1 MPIYLEFA
9 PDGFIDKNTEVEE
22 EQPEEGDGAEKRA
35 ATVFVKNLNF
45 KTTDV

>member
-9 PDGFIDKNTEVEE
+9 PEGMVSVEAE
-22 EQPEEGDGAEKRA
+22 EDLEEIETGAEKRA

-45 KTTDV
+45 KTTET